1 VIWRINGVLLL
12 LASALVVGLPV
23 AGGIAS
29 LVGSSHHEEATPMA
43 EVPERGESLFLG
55 RVEPMDGTPYV
66 LLPLHA
72 GELSGRFDTKAFS
85 SGSSEGE
92 TRNLLF
98 HDVEKG
104 TSRWLLPEQTT
115 VIRDYTLLREEV
127 KVPHHQPARE
137 PEEAPVRW
145 LRYELEPVRRPGQ
158 TERGDGALRLAVS
171 GPAGDDLA
179 FVLEGVDE
187 VLGYGPLRATRQVV
201 FFRRGR
207 EHFLGELDYATRK
220 PVQGRPILKP

>member
-1 VIWRINGVLLL
+1 VIWRINAVLLL
-12 LASALVVGLPV
+12 LAGVLLVGL
-23 AGGIAS
+23 AGIGGVAS
-29 LVGSSHHEEATPMA
+29 LWPSRHEESTPMA

-55 RVEPMDGTPYV
+55 RVEALDGTPYV

-72 GELSGRFDTKAFS
+72 GELSGRFGAKAFS
-85 SGSSEGE
+85 SGSNEGE

-115 VIRDYTLLREEV
+115 VIRDYTVLREEV
-127 KVPHHQPARE
+127 KAPHHQPARE

-145 LRYELEPVRRPGQ
+145 LRYELEPARRSGE
-158 TERGDGALRLAVS
+158 TERGAGALRLAVS

-220 PVQGRPILKP
+220 PVQGRPLLKP